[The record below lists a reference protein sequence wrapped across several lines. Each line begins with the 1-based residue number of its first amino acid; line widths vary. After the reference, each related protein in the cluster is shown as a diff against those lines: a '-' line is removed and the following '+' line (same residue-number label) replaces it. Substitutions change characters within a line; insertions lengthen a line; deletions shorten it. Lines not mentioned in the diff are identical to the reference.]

1 MMNNYYDILGVS
13 SSATFVEIKLK
24 YRELS
29 LKLHPDKIKTSLSEE
44 MMKKINEAYN
54 VLSNPEE
61 RRQYDKKS
69 SFENSTKDENTK
81 QVWKRQLKTII
92 IELMKILSQYSKN
105 MSDTQKTQGK
115 NKNQVWGNYSF
126 QQDQDFANR
135 MFGGGKHSNKKR
147 NSWRF

>member
-13 SSATFVEIKLK
+13 FSATFVEIKSK

-29 LKLHPDKIKTSLSEE
+29 LQFHPDKIKTSLSDE

-54 VLSNPEE
+54 VLSNPEK
-61 RRQYDKKS
+61 RRQYDKAS

-92 IELMKILSQYSKN
+92 VELMKILSQYSKN

-115 NKNQVWGNYSF
+115 NKNHTGWKYSF

-135 MFGGGKHSNKKR
+135 MFGVGKHSNKKR
-147 NSWRF
+147 NS